1 MELLQAFIYSV
12 VVVGFFL
19 GGKLSPLW
27 AIKSY
32 RTFCKSIAI
41 TKGEE

>member
-1 MELLQAFIYSV
+1 MELLQAFILTV

-32 RTFCKSIAI
+32 RTFCKSIAL
-41 TKGEE
+41 TKGDE

>member
-1 MELLQAFIYSV
+1 MELLQALILTI

-32 RTFCKSIAI
+32 RTFCKSIALV
-41 TKGEE
+41 KGDE